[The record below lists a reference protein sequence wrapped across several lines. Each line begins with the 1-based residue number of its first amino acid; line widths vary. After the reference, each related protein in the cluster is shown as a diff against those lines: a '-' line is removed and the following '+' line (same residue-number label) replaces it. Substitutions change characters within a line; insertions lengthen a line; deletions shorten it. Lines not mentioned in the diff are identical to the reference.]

1 MCSVL
6 CFPSVHT
13 VPKKV
18 AFIQRIKNQ
27 KEIGWTNLKYNWPL
41 CTNGESHY
49 IRKLL
54 LSQIIPKNEELPNLS
69 DNNYFAFSV
78 PKKWP
83 YQRKRLGKRVG
94 GWIQLAFMYQRRIPQ
109 YPKTFTG
116 SNHSQKRTPGPSWQ
130 TSQTKTASQSQ
141 PILSSTKKWGFH
153 RCLQPPEAGLW
164 QKVKGM

>member
-1 MCSVL
+1 MF

-18 AFIQRIKNQ
+18 ALSKKKDSESSNHSQERTPKLKWQYFI
-27 KEIGWTNLKYNWPL
+27 
-41 CTNGESHY
+41 
-49 IRKLL
+49 
-54 LSQIIPKNEELPNLS
+54 
-69 DNNYFAFSV
+69 FSV
-78 PKKWP
+78 PKRWP
-83 YQRKRLGKRVG
+83 YQGKRLGKRVG
-94 GWIQLAFMYQRRIPQ
+94 GRIQLAFMYQRGIPQ

-130 TSQTKTASQSQ
+130 TSQAKTASQSQ

>member
-13 VPKKV
+13 VPNKV
-18 AFIQRIKNQ
+18 AFIQRKKTL
-27 KEIGWTNLKYNWPL
+27 KESRWTNITKW
-41 CTNGESHY
+41 GSHH
-49 IRKLL
+49 ICKLL
-54 LSQIIPKNEELPNLS
+54 LTQIIPKNELPNLS
-69 DNNYFAFSV
+69 DNIFFSV
-78 PKKWP
+78 PKRWP

-94 GWIQLAFMYQRRIPQ
+94 GRIQLAFMYQRGIPQ

-116 SNHSQKRTPGPSWQ
+116 SNHSQKWTPGPSWQ

-141 PILSSTKKWGFH
+141 PILSSAKNWGFQ

>member
-1 MCSVL
+1 M

-18 AFIQRIKNQ
+18 ALSK
-27 KEIGWTNLKYNWPL
+27 KKDSESEWMDKYNRPL
-41 CTNGESHY
+41 CTNGESHH

-54 LSQIIPKNEELPNLS
+54 LTQIIPKNQLPNLS
-69 DNNYFAFSV
+69 DDNYFVFSV
-78 PKKWP
+78 PKRWP

-94 GWIQLAFMYQRRIPQ
+94 GRIQLAFMYQRGIPQ
-109 YPKTFTG
+109 HPKTFTG

-130 TSQTKTASQSQ
+130 TSQTKAASQSQ